1 MQTHTTRLKH
11 TRKLVANRLG
21 GAGGRIYISQVW
33 NNKRRAEPTY
43 PPAGS
48 LEFGVSIVGHC
59 RWISKARTNM
69 RTRNVVYVGGQWVC
83 MCVCCVWCL
92 ILCGSSSSGSQV
104 KRAVKTTTG
113 ILSWTSFS
121 QSASVGNC
129 EAIRG
134 WCWTCCYCDIQTK
147 HTEGLAGRNDEIVRR
162 WQEEENLIK
171 TVCGARVWP
180 LLPYAYCIWVP
191 HMCEVQMRVSFFGT
205 LTGHHPSQL
214 CSNNGPLCFRHS
226 DSRRFG
232 AGARSCLFIFKAIL
246 TNWITNS
253 KGYVVRIIKKG
264 VRKKSYSI
272 INTRTREIGA
282 QTH

>member
-43 PPAGS
+43 PPAVS

-129 EAIRG
+129 EAMGVVLNMLLLWYTNKTYGGIGRKERWNCASLARRG
-134 WCWTCCYCDIQTK
+134 KFDKDCVWCAR
-147 HTEGLAGRNDEIVRR
+147 LAFA
-162 WQEEENLIK
+162 
-171 TVCGARVWP
+171 TVCILHLSTAHVWSANASF
-180 LLPYAYCIWVP
+180 LLRHTHW
-191 HMCEVQMRVSFFGT
+191 
-205 LTGHHPSQL
+205 PSPITVVFKQWTVVLQTFRFTSIRSGRTQL
-214 CSNNGPLCFRHS
+214 L
-226 DSRRFG
+226 
-232 AGARSCLFIFKAIL
+232 IYI
-246 TNWITNS
+246 
-253 KGYVVRIIKKG
+253 
-264 VRKKSYSI
+264 
-272 INTRTREIGA
+272 
-282 QTH
+282 